1 MSHVQQDFAGRIREA
16 GYRLTPQRQL
26 ILDVICAAA
35 GTATFDEICRAV
47 AAADPGINQ
56 ATIYRALNF
65 FQEMELVVTAER
77 PEETV
82 YEIASP
88 TPHHHLV
95 CEDCGAVMEIKD
107 THLDPFRQQLQDA
120 FGFSAALT
128 HLTIP
133 GRCADCQN

>member
-1 MSHVQQDFAGRIREA
+1 MSHVKQDFAGRIREA

-26 ILDVICAAA
+26 ILDVICAAGA
-35 GTATFDEICRAV
+35 ASFDEICQAV
-47 AAADPGINQ
+47 TAAAPGINQ

-65 FQEMELVVTAER
+65 FQEMDLVVTAER

-82 YEIASP
+82 YEIASA

-95 CEDCGAVMEIKD
+95 CDACGTVMEIED
-107 THLDPFRQQLQDA
+107 THLAPLRQQLQDA

-133 GRCADCQN
+133 GRCADCQKN